1 MSALEALQMLAA
13 GQRPTSG
20 LLHTA
25 RLAAY
30 GTEFYGEEAIVEAF
44 RRRPQAISDA
54 VTVLALPGHIATF
67 DSDTALF
74 ADLHGKTIAR
84 IWRLGDGDPAAGEPG
99 ISVAFDPDLAQ
110 ARGDVFAAATDH
122 SALETGAFG
131 KVIAAGRSIAQGD
144 FAAYRSR
151 AFALRAFG
159 SATEGAALFAVYRL
173 AGEHARTS
181 GFSMSAV
188 RWTNGSLTVVRDRA
202 GEAALAEAQ
211 WTPGIVRGR
220 QEDPVQ

>member
-1 MSALEALQMLAA
+1 MSALEVLQMLAA

-44 RRRPQAISDA
+44 RREPQVISDA
-54 VTVLALPGHIATF
+54 VTVLALPGHIAIF

-74 ADLHGKTIAR
+74 ADLHGESIAR

-110 ARGDVFAAATDH
+110 ARGDVFAAETDH
-122 SALETGAFG
+122 PALGPDAFE
-131 KVIAAGRSIAQGD
+131 KLLQAGRTIAHAD
-144 FAAYRSR
+144 PASYRTR
-151 AFALRAFG
+151 AIAVRAFG
-159 SATEGAALFAVYRL
+159 NAAEGSALFAVHRL
-173 AGEHARTS
+173 IGNPRRTS
-181 GFSMSAV
+181 GFAMAAV
-188 RWTNGSLTVVRDRA
+188 RWAPDGLTIVRDRS
-202 GEAALAEAQ
+202 GEATAVTAAG
-211 WTPGIVRGR
+211 TPCIGA
-220 QEDPVQ
+220 